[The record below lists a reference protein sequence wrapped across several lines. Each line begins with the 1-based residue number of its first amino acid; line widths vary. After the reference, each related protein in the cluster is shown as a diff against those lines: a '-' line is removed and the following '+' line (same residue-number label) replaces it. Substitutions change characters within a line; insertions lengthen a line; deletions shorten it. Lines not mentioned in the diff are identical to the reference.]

1 MIYAPEYVTHAM
13 DHREVLSC
21 LEGIFGT
28 DLEELQLK
36 EGEAQSPILTAILPK
51 ARLLEFVDCLAEF
64 DFPHFRALSGE
75 DLGEEI
81 LLHYDFAL
89 FRSAGR
95 GRRLEVSA
103 SVRLPSG
110 DRLMPSLVDRFPSAE
125 YCERE
130 LIETLGLDFEELPDK
145 RPLFAFN
152 DRGRRRVAAPRD
164 LDGGVH

>member
-1 MIYAPEYVTHAM
+1 VIYAPEYVIQAT

-21 LEGIFGT
+21 LEGRFGA
-28 DLEELQLK
+28 DLEMPQLK
-36 EGEAQSPILTAILPK
+36 EGEAQSPILTATLPK

-75 DLGEEI
+75 DLGEAI

-95 GRRLEVSA
+95 GKRLEISA

-110 DRLMPSLVDRFPSAE
+110 DRLMPSLVGRFPSAE
-125 YCERE
+125 YGERE
-130 LIETLGLDFEELPDK
+130 LIETLGLDFEGLPDK
-145 RPLFAFN
+145 SPLFTFD
-152 DRGRRRVAAPRD
+152 DRGRRRVAAPCD